1 LRGALRVG
9 HGLDGGALASTR
21 GFRVVD
27 LLKRLTHTISTGNG
41 HTMGVGFEGD
51 YVTWDNLVRLQ
62 RAFGFKCRQVFVKST
77 IETEFI
83 FFDEI

>member
-1 LRGALRVG
+1 MRGALRVG

-27 LLKRLTHTISTGNG
+27 LLKRLTHC